1 MCVAQVG
8 NEKTEGTGLVFLAEE
23 GETEMT
29 TVFIRNKY
37 NKAIENALELP
48 AWVWGGVSDLSRL
61 QGVSPSTVMK
71 RAISEYIAKY
81 YKPSIVCSKLGS
93 ETLRCA

>member
-1 MCVAQVG
+1 
-8 NEKTEGTGLVFLAEE
+8 
-23 GETEMT
+23 MT

-61 QGVSPSTVMK
+61 QGVSPRTVMK
-71 RAISEYIAKY
+71 RAISEYIAK
-81 YKPSIVCSKLGS
+81 
-93 ETLRCA
+93 

>member
-1 MCVAQVG
+1 MCVARVG
-8 NEKTEGTGLVFLAEE
+8 NEKSEGTGLVFLAEE
-23 GETEMT
+23 GATEMT

-71 RAISEYIAKY
+71 RAISAYIARY
-81 YKPSIVCSKLGS
+81 YKHSIVCSKLGS

>member
-1 MCVAQVG
+1 MCVARVG
-8 NEKTEGTGLVFLAEE
+8 NEKSEGTGLVFLAEE

-71 RAISEYIAKY
+71 RAISAYIAKY
-81 YKPSIVCSKLGS
+81 YKHSIVCSKLGS

>member
-1 MCVAQVG
+1 
-8 NEKTEGTGLVFLAEE
+8 
-23 GETEMT
+23 MT

-37 NKAIENALELP
+37 NKSIENALELP

-71 RAISEYIAKY
+71 RAISAYIARY
-81 YKPSIVCSKLGS
+81 YKHSIVCSKLGS